1 MLCRTALS
9 GISALRAPEAAK
21 FVRFATKK
29 AGGSSQNGRNS
40 IGRRLGLK
48 RHGGQ
53 RVKENEIIMRQRG
66 MTFHPGENVHRGKD
80 FTLHASMDG
89 VVQFT
94 WYKQPCRGKL
104 KSRARINIVPYVP
117 GAPQPKSNHEPYVPR
132 HLARMR
138 QRFVDGEDLGPNYW
152 KKIPKHLRA

>member
-117 GAPQPKSNHEPYVPR
+117 GAPQPK
-132 HLARMR
+132 
-138 QRFVDGEDLGPNYW
+138 RFVTQVSYEMRPGGFKLALTRRLFSSLPQQQ
-152 KKIPKHLRA
+152 P